1 MTTPNAN
8 GFVGSSTL
16 DSDAAVIAAARDAAA
31 DRSAARQVEA
41 AQFIVEHGADVI
53 DGHDPQMVIRPGFTT
68 PMSGDVF
75 DPTAV

>member
-8 GFVGSSTL
+8 SFVGSSTL
-16 DSDAAVIAAARDAAA
+16 ASDAAVIAAARDAAA
-31 DRSAARQVEA
+31 ARQTEA

>member
-16 DSDAAVIAAARDAAA
+16 SSDAAVIAAARDAAA
-31 DRSAARQVEA
+31 DRSAARQQQA
-41 AQFIVEHGADVI
+41 AQFIVENGAAVL
-53 DGHDPQMVIRPGFTT
+53 DGHDPQMVIRPASKT

-75 DPTAV
+75 DQNAV